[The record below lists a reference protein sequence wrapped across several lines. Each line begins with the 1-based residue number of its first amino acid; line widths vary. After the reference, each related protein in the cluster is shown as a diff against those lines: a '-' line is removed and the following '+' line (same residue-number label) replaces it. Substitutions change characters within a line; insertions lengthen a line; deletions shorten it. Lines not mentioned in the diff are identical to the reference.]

1 MLIIIV
7 GCSQHKAIIDEKNV
21 LLEEKEDSIF
31 EMNVIIDELSEN
43 VVACENEL
51 AETRVQCDEQR
62 VLQEAK
68 DRQLLLRE
76 HELIE
81 QLAQDIEAKN
91 IEIERLRGYL
101 TVKVMDK
108 VLFQSGSIVILPKGE
123 AVLTR
128 IAATLVNSQESIQVE
143 GHTDDVPIGSILAS
157 RIPTNWELSV
167 LRAVSVVRFLENNN
181 IDSARMTA
189 LGHSKFKP
197 VVDNDSEE
205 NRQRNRRVEI
215 VLVPNQDLISD

>member
-1 MLIIIV
+1 M
-7 GCSQHKAIIDEKNV
+7 
-21 LLEEKEDSIF
+21 
-31 EMNVIIDELSEN
+31 
-43 VVACENEL
+43 ACENEL